1 MDLALLEKVVEELAV
16 LLPGSRVDKVLQ
28 GKDDRLFLILHKPK
42 KHYFLLLSPDRTDP
56 RIHLV
61 TGKPVGVKTP
71 SGFSLALRKHLTG
84 SRLKDIGIVGRDRVV
99 ELHFSGHGGTGR
111 LIFELMGTATNLIL
125 CDDSLLVLSVH
136 HPVLP
141 GAKHRRPVMPGLT
154 YVFPE
159 ARERRSAAA
168 HDGLSLPGPGEDPAG
183 APVNKAVEAW
193 LERTSSER
201 ESLSLR
207 TKLTSVVRTA
217 LARVRRRRLAVE
229 KDVAGAERAE
239 DYRAAGELILAN
251 KHRLSRG
258 QEQVELT
265 GYDGKTITVMLDPA
279 RTPSEN
285 AEHYFKRYKKAR
297 AGLSVMQ
304 ERLQAAQDEI
314 GFLGRA
320 QDDLASVGEDRDAL
334 AGIRSRL
341 AKRGYIRDEPGA
353 AAAARA
359 PQSQPYRSIVHEGWT
374 ILVGKSAAGNDYIT
388 RKLARP
394 DDLWLHAEGMPGSH
408 VVVRNPEKR
417 DIPETV
423 LRKAAG
429 LAAYHSKGKGSSRV
443 PVAYT
448 RAANVKK
455 PKGAAPG
462 LVVLTSRKTLMAAPE
477 SG

>member
-1 MDLALLEKVVEELAV
+1 MDLALLEKVIEELAV
-16 LLPGSRVDKVLQ
+16 LLPGSRVDKVVQ
-28 GKDDRLFLILHKPK
+28 GTDGRLFLILHKPK

-61 TGKPVGVKTP
+61 TARPAGVKTP
-71 SGFSLALRKHLTG
+71 SGFSLALRKHLIG
-84 SRLKDIGIVGRDRVV
+84 NRLKGIGIVGRDRVV
-99 ELHFSGHGGTGR
+99 ELQFSGHGGAGR
-111 LIFELMGTATNLIL
+111 LIFELMGAANLIL
-125 CDDSLLVLSVH
+125 TDDNHLILSVLH
-136 HPVLP
+136 SVPPDEKV
-141 GAKHRRPVMPGLT
+141 RRPVVPGMT

-159 ARERRSAAA
+159 ARVRRSTER
-168 HDGLSLPGPGEDPAG
+168 HDGLLLPGPEEDPAG
-183 APVNKAVEAW
+183 APVNRAVEAW
-193 LERTSSER
+193 LDRTSSER
-201 ESLSLR
+201 GSLLLR

-217 LARVRRRRLAVE
+217 LARARRRRLAVE

-239 DYRAAGELILAN
+239 DYRIAGELILAN
-251 KHRLSRG
+251 KQRLSRG

-279 RTPSEN
+279 RTPAGN
-285 AEHYFKRYKKAR
+285 AERYFKRYKKAR

-304 ERLQAAQDEI
+304 ERLKGAQEEI
-314 GFLGRA
+314 EFLDTVRK
-320 QDDLASVGEDRDAL
+320 DLESLGEDPDAL
-334 AGIRSRL
+334 AGIRSLL
-341 AKRGYIRDEPGA
+341 AQRGYIRDEPGSTV
-353 AAAARA
+353 AARM
-359 PQSQPYRSIVHEGWT
+359 PTTQPYRSIVHDGWT

-388 RKLARP
+388 RLARP

-417 DIPETV
+417 DIPEAV

-429 LAAYHSKGKGSSRV
+429 LAAYHCKGKGSSRV

-455 PKGAAPG
+455 PKGAPPG
-462 LVVLTSRKTLMAAPE
+462 LVTLTSRKTVMAAPE